1 MYLFFFSQAKKAREQ
16 AALKNAQSLFEE
28 LDAEREKKER
38 REKAAAKKRN
48 KRKEKKRKEQA
59 EKMVNIE
66 YIECRDKI
74 FYNNIIMNTVTLLS
88 MEQQINETT
97 SKTILP
103 GRFCL

>member
-1 MYLFFFSQAKKAREQ
+1 MYIFMTSHCFPSTQAKKAREQ

-59 EKMVNIE
+59 EKMVSFSFLTV
-66 YIECRDKI
+66 YIIHPCMSI
-74 FYNNIIMNTVTLLS
+74 LTSVLS
-88 MEQQINETT
+88 LSLSTA
-97 SKTILP
+97 
-103 GRFCL
+103 GW

>member
-1 MYLFFFSQAKKAREQ
+1 MYLFFSQAKKAREQ

-74 FYNNIIMNTVTLLS
+74 FYNNIIMNTVTLF
-88 MEQQINETT
+88 EHGAADQ
-97 SKTILP
+97 
-103 GRFCL
+103 